1 MSNPGRTSRW
11 PQLAVAAL
19 VFLAIAGFFAWQ
31 HYYPVT
37 AAPGWQSSVHLDDV
51 AMVSALDIGGDGAL
65 YVTQEFNKG
74 RGKLLRREPDGTLRQ
89 VLDGLDKPDGLARFR
104 DTLVISQ
111 EGGELPVLGLRDGK
125 PAELFTGYSIEGI
138 AADAR
143 HIYAIEDRKT
153 GGRLLQFEPDTG
165 QLTVLRSGLL
175 EGEGVAVCPDGRL
188 FYAEKAT
195 GRVMQYRSGQ
205 DDPVV
210 QGDLNRPGFV
220 RCDAEGLWIAE
231 DATHGARLLLL
242 DGHGVLHVVLSH
254 LRSAQTV
261 LPIGEGRYLV
271 AEQGRNRILEFRRIK
286 SDETNPR

>member
-1 MSNPGRTSRW
+1 MSDPKRTSRR
-11 PQLAVAAL
+11 PQLMIAAL

-37 AAPGWQSSVHLDDV
+37 AGAGWRSSVHLDDV
-51 AMVSALDIGGDGAL
+51 AMVSALDIGVDGKL
-65 YVTQEFNKG
+65 YVTQEYGKG
-74 RGKLLRREPDGTLRQ
+74 RGKLLRQEPDGTLRP

-104 DTLVISQ
+104 DILLISQ
-111 EGGELPVLGLRDGK
+111 EGGDHPVLGLRDGNT
-125 PAELFTGYSIEGI
+125 AELFTASSIEGI
-138 AADAR
+138 AADAQR
-143 HIYAIEDRKT
+143 IYAIEDRKT
-153 GGRLLQFEPDTG
+153 GGRLLQYEPDTG

-188 FYAEKAT
+188 LYAEKAT

-205 DDPVV
+205 EDLVI
-210 QGDLNRPGFV
+210 QGDLNKPGFV

-242 DGHGVLHVVLSH
+242 DGQGVVHVVLSH

-261 LPIGEGRYLV
+261 LPIGQHRYLV
-271 AEQGRNRILEFRRIK
+271 AEQGRKRILQFSRIK
-286 SDETNPR
+286 SDETSTR